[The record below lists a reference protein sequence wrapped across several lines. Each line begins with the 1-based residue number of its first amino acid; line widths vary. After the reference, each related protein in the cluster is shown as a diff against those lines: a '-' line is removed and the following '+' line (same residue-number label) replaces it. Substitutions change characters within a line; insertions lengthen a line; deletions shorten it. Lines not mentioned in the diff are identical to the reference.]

1 MEFINDLWRLLV
13 MFTCLMCAVPPTA
26 ASDDECLPY
35 CIITLATNTTKV
47 DIKTPGYP
55 SNYPQDTKLLWI
67 IGAPSNYGLLLT
79 VHDLELATG
88 DTVQFGHRDE
98 AKFIIEID
106 DDVEAMINRTISFA
120 KEEVTWVTFSSDN
133 DNATARG
140 IWLTVTADLDASE
153 SPYTSST
160 TTTLPTELPLVS
172 LLPSS
177 YRRLGVSLPLAIGL
191 IIIAFG
197 LGAVVVWCY
206 RKRKRTSVDSR
217 VSETR
222 IALEMCS
229 NPMKNA
235 EEDENLNTHHGSS
248 VLGPTRHGPT
258 GSGLGPQSY
267 YCEIGEAE
275 YNVLFDASGP
285 KTAHVYQE
293 LLKNPRIKD
302 GRRNGSNVRRD
313 GSKGSLSAELDI
325 EFCELT
331 SMIDDMLGDISD
343 EAFPVAAS
351 QSSLVGGSPKGSGLQ
366 GTVAEQRSRAHTA
379 YVPRSRRSPVR
390 RPNSLLVEPVY
401 PLPKANNFSSP
412 RRPARKYAVSNP
424 NINAVNVKLKPARSV
439 GSLPTFLGQN
449 VNDDDNYSQL
459 NFEIDPTY
467 QPLMRTSTIA
477 QATKSSHEQ
486 RSKMPEYAVLDR
498 DNPEHVSPVY
508 SLTVSND
515 GSWEKLDIVELPTRQ
530 RPRAYTS
537 DLPRRSDHYTALR
550 STSLF
555 NQPALDRRL
564 ARSNP
569 NLNSV
574 GIQLLNN
581 LCKSSESLN
590 KLSPGFRD
598 GLPSFATGGCIKED
612 PGDDDDDYSEID
624 DEESIYQPLSRP
636 TSMVDLVTPDD
647 EGTTPSLPQIADEMN
662 EKSGQGRRAVDVVF
676 GRGNTDVGSFSLAYK
691 TGDDDDDDD
700 DEYNEIGG
708 EYSTYQPLSRPTSM
722 EDQANGWSLGR
733 EATPP
738 PLPPMQYE
746 INEKR
751 CQTRPSVDVVLGR
764 ELTTVGSFQLVSTA
778 RRSVKIASACTLQ
791 SSQSDDNDYDEL
803 DMENSAELPTYTN
816 PGSLYIDIFDENQDA
831 PSSVGTKHITGSGTR
846 ESHQV
851 LSSDDTRVPRDHT
864 EAPGT
869 RNSQDASGRNG
880 GIGLGNGQPT
890 EGAVQHESASQNTC
904 VSMINSNRLSTTSGV
919 YSSIGPAVYGFDIDN
934 GEGIYNAI
942 GGYSSDDDDDV
953 HEYISVND
961 VLP

>member
-1 MEFINDLWRLLV
+1 MKQIFYREN
-13 MFTCLMCAVPPTA
+13 
-26 ASDDECLPY
+26 
-35 CIITLATNTTKV
+35 LAFFYH
-47 DIKTPGYP
+47 I
-55 SNYPQDTKLLWI
+55 Q
-67 IGAPSNYGLLLT
+67 
-79 VHDLELATG
+79 
-88 DTVQFGHRDE
+88 
-98 AKFIIEID
+98 
-106 DDVEAMINRTISFA
+106 
-120 KEEVTWVTFSSDN
+120 
-133 DNATARG
+133 
-140 IWLTVTADLDASE
+140 
-153 SPYTSST
+153 
-160 TTTLPTELPLVS
+160 
-172 LLPSS
+172 
-177 YRRLGVSLPLAIGL
+177 
-191 IIIAFG
+191 
-197 LGAVVVWCY
+197 C
-206 RKRKRTSVDSR
+206 RTSVDSR

-222 IALEMCS
+222 IALEMCN
-229 NPMKNA
+229 NPLKNA
-235 EEDENLNTHHGSS
+235 EEDENLNTRHGSS

-258 GSGLGPQSY
+258 SSGPQSY
-267 YCEIGEAE
+267 YCEIGEDE
-275 YNVLFDASGP
+275 YNVLFDASVP

-293 LLKNPRIKD
+293 LLKNPHIKD

-313 GSKGSLSAELDI
+313 GRKGSLSAELDI

-331 SMIDDMLGDISD
+331 SMIDDMLGDLTD

-351 QSSLVGGSPKGSGLQ
+351 HSSLVGGSLDGLGFQ
-366 GTVAEQRSRAHTA
+366 GTVAEQRSRANTS
-379 YVPRSRRSPVR
+379 YVTRTRRSPVR

-401 PLPKANNFSSP
+401 PSPNSNKFSSP

-424 NINAVNVKLKPARSV
+424 NINAVNMKLKPARSV
-439 GSLPTFLGQN
+439 GSSPTFLGHN
-449 VNDDDNYSQL
+449 VNEDDNYSQL

-477 QATKSSHEQ
+477 QTIKSSHEQ
-486 RSKMPEYAVLDR
+486 RSKMPEYAVLEGDK
-498 DNPEHVSPVY
+498 PEHVSPVY
-508 SLTVSND
+508 SINVSND
-515 GSWEKLDIVELPTRQ
+515 GSWEKLDIVELPTQQ

-537 DLPRRSDHYTALR
+537 DHPRRSDHYTALR

-555 NQPALDRRL
+555 YQPALDRRL

-590 KLSPGFRD
+590 KLSPGFRG
-598 GLPSFATGGCIKED
+598 GLPSFATEGCIKED

-636 TSMVDLVTPDD
+636 TSMVDLVTPVN

-662 EKSGQGRRAVDVVF
+662 EKSDQGRRAVDVVF
-676 GRGNTDVGSFSLAYK
+676 GRENTAVGSFHLAYE
-691 TGDDDDDDD
+691 TGDDDYDDD

-708 EYSTYQPLSRPTSM
+708 EYSTYQPLSRPAST
-722 EDQANGWSLGR
+722 EDQTNGWSLGR

-738 PLPPMQYE
+738 PLPPIQYE

-751 CQTRPSVDVVLGR
+751 CQTRPTVDVVLGR

-778 RRSVKIASACTLQ
+778 RRSDKMASAALQ

-816 PGSLYIDIFDENQDA
+816 PGNLYIDIVDENQDV
-831 PSSVGTKHITGSGTR
+831 PSSLGTKHIAGSGTR
-846 ESHQV
+846 ESQQV
-851 LSSDDTRVPRDHT
+851 LSSGGARVPRDLT

-869 RNSQDASGRNG
+869 RNSQDASGSNG
-880 GIGLGNGQPT
+880 GVGLGIGHPT
-890 EGAVQHESASQNTC
+890 EGAVQHESASQSSG
-904 VSMINSNRLSTTSGV
+904 VPVINSNRISTTSGV
-919 YSSIGPAVYGFDIDN
+919 YASIGPAVYGFDIDN